1 MAAMQIPQLLCLAVL
16 STLGVSA
23 QTIHPGK
30 CPEPPVQQNFD
41 VPRYMGRW
49 HEIQKLPAFFQKGK
63 CAQAT
68 YTLGDGVVKVVNDE
82 LLSDGTI
89 SSIEGT
95 AKPTD
100 PSEPAKLEVT
110 FFPGAPAGNYWVLKT
125 DYDNYTLV
133 YGCSNLGGV
142 YANYAWIL
150 SRSRTLPEE
159 TVAELRATLTSSG
172 IIIDKLTDSEQTGCE
187 SMPK

>member
-1 MAAMQIPQLLCLAVL
+1 YLIKFTQIVLLCLAVL

-82 LLSDGTI
+82 LLS
-89 SSIEGT
+89 IEGT
-95 AKPTD
+95 ANLD
-100 PSEPAKLEVT
+100 ARPAIS
-110 FFPGAPAGNYWVLKT
+110 GAPAGNYWVLKT